1 MELSQPPLLPL
12 RERMENFILDL
23 QNRITSALEQAD
35 GKARFDEDLWER
47 PGGGGGITRVISNG
61 AIFEKGGVNTST
73 VHGQLP
79 EKMAE
84 RMGTEGGEFFVTGI
98 SLVLHPVSPR
108 IPTVHANFRY
118 FELANG
124 DAWFGGGAD
133 LTPYIADAWDGRQF
147 HTTLKKA
154 CDPFGEELYPKFKKW
169 CDEYFYIKHRR
180 EARGIGGI
188 FYDYLRGTPEELEHL
203 FGFQQSVANAFLDA
217 YLPIV
222 ERHRNESYTPW
233 AKKFQLL
240 RRGRYV
246 EFNLVYDRGTLFGL
260 ETQGR
265 IESILMSL
273 PPVVNFDYS
282 PPMGTTENERELL
295 SWLQEPR
302 DWAE

>member
-1 MELSQPPLLPL
+1 MQTPQIPLPPL
-12 RERMENFILDL
+12 RERMENFVLDL
-23 QNRITSALEQAD
+23 QNRITEALEKID

-47 PGGGGGITRVISNG
+47 PGGGGGITRIIANG
-61 AIFEKGGVNTST
+61 RIFEKGGVNTST
-73 VHGQLP
+73 VHGRLP

-84 RMGTEGGEFFVTGI
+84 RMEIENADFFVTGI
-98 SLVLHPVSPR
+98 SLVLHPSSPR

-118 FELANG
+118 FELSNG
-124 DAWFGGGAD
+124 DAWFGGGCD
-133 LTPYIADAWDGRQF
+133 LTPYIADAWDGQHF
-147 HTTLKKA
+147 HGTLKKA
-154 CDPFGEELYPKFKKW
+154 CDPFGEDRYPRFKKW

-180 EARGIGGI
+180 EARGIGGV
-188 FYDYLRGTPEELEHL
+188 FYDYLRGTPEELEQL
-203 FGFQQSVANAFLDA
+203 FEFQQSLGNSFLDS

-222 ERHRNESYTPW
+222 ERHQHEPYTPW
-233 AKKFQLL
+233 VKKFQHL

-295 SWLQEPR
+295 SWLREPR
-302 DWAE
+302 EWV